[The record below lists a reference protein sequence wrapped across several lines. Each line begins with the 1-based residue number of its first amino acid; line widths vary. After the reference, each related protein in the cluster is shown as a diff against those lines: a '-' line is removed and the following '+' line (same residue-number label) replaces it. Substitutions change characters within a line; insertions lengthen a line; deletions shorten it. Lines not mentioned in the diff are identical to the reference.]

1 MTWQSYYKLND
12 PNYWKPLQTENSHR
26 WFQTVEIPESKS
38 PIKKIEH
45 VKNLATELEDEPN
58 QVFEVI

>member
-58 QVFEVI
+58 